1 MIQIIPSDHHPVM
14 EPLTGKVIG
23 EVKGVAGVKPAKPV
37 QERTLP
43 PLVLQQ
49 HVQPEY
55 TPGTSEQP
63 ERRHL
68 ALVQEERRTYC
79 PPARYGRTAFIIRA
93 ASAQPERNRH
103 GVAY

>member
-1 MIQIIPSDHHPVM
+1 MIQIIPSDHHPLM

-49 HVQPEY
+49 HVQP
-55 TPGTSEQP
+55 
-63 ERRHL
+63 
-68 ALVQEERRTYC
+68 
-79 PPARYGRTAFIIRA
+79 
-93 ASAQPERNRH
+93 
-103 GVAY
+103 